1 MRIVTH
7 VNEMKSIAD
16 EYRKEGKIIAFVP
29 TMGYLHEGHLSLVDI
44 AKKKGDV
51 CVVSIFVNPI
61 QFGPGEDY
69 DRYPR
74 DVRRDERLLE
84 KRGCDTLFYPSTSEM
99 YPEDFL
105 TRVRVEKL
113 SNILCGKSRP
123 GHFEGVTTVVLK
135 LFNIVKPHVAV
146 FGEKD
151 YQQLVIIKRMVRD
164 LNLDVEIVA
173 GEIIREKDGLAMSS
187 RNVYLDPVERE
198 QATCL
203 FRSLLLAQDMVKAG
217 IRDTKTIIEA
227 VNDFIKNFDRARID
241 YIKIVHPDTLE
252 ELEEIHDRARI
263 LLAVYLGGARLIDNM
278 EIDVP

>member
-16 EYRKEGKIIAFVP
+16 EFRKEGKIIAFVP

-69 DRYPR
+69 ERYPR

-84 KRGCDTLFYPSTSEM
+84 QRGCDVLFYPSASEM

-203 FRSLLLAQDMVKAG
+203 FRSLLLARDMVKSG

-263 LLAVYLGGARLIDNM
+263 LLAVYFGGARLIDNM
-278 EIDVP
+278 EIDVS